1 MSSVRRSQFGPLG
14 WPEQWLR
21 VRRWHQRVAPILADP
36 PPPRSPGEAD
46 AADDVF
52 AFFMNCYH
60 LQDWLKNDQSDPHP
74 EAEKFVNDTEVLRI
88 CRDLCN
94 GLKHAVLDERRRTTT
109 YPTMTTTAAVLYDSV
124 AGITDDL
131 AVPIVQWLIVLDDG
145 DERDTATV
153 ADECIKAWQRFIG
166 GLTSRYTG

>member
-60 LQDWLKNDQSDPHP
+60 LKDWLKNDLADPHP
-74 EAEKFVNDTEVLRI
+74 EAEKFVDDTEVLP
-88 CRDLCN
+88 DLP
-94 GLKHAVLDERRRTTT
+94 GPLQRPQARGSRAPSD
-109 YPTMTTTAAVLYDSV
+109 
-124 AGITDDL
+124 DDL
-131 AVPIVQWLIVLDDG
+131 SDDDDLG
-145 DERDTATV
+145 ERPA
-153 ADECIKAWQRFIG
+153 
-166 GLTSRYTG
+166 

>member
-60 LQDWLKNDQSDPHP
+60 LKDWLKNDLADPHP
-74 EAEKFVNDTEVLRI
+74 EAEKLVDDTEALRI

-94 GLKHAVLDERRRTTT
+94 GLKHAGSRAPSD
-109 YPTMTTTAAVLYDSV
+109 
-124 AGITDDL
+124 DDL
-131 AVPIVQWLIVLDDG
+131 SDDDDLG
-145 DERDTATV
+145 ERPA
-153 ADECIKAWQRFIG
+153 
-166 GLTSRYTG
+166 